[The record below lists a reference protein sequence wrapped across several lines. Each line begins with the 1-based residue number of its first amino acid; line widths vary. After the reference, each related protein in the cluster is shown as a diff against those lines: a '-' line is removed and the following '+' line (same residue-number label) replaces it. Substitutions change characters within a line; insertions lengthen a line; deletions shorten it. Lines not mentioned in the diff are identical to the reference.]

1 MKNLKKIVLVLIF
14 MILNIILLSP
24 KAQAS
29 GNLYL
34 NKLEFYANINSDGSM
49 NVTEIWD
56 IDISNTNTLYK
67 TFKTDREKYSGIQ
80 NVEVIEITNGQNK
93 KLNKTNELLWHL
105 DKDSYYGLK
114 NDNGDFEIAWG
125 VGQEN
130 IKFHIK

>member
-93 KLNKTNELLWHL
+93 KLNKIQPKCT
-105 DKDSYYGLK
+105 YLK
-114 NDNGDFEIAWG
+114 
-125 VGQEN
+125 
-130 IKFHIK
+130 